1 MKFII
6 IILSFALCLA
16 SLSKIL
22 FISIDA
28 IGYKMCDT
36 EPVTDPPSINEQ
48 KIVNFI
54 LKKKLSSNK

>member
-16 SLSKIL
+16 SLN
-22 FISIDA
+22 A